1 MCRIV
6 RVTRGLLILLSALAI
21 FGTIAF
27 IQKLE
32 APKFSSFGGNN
43 SIIAATCNHSYLQL
57 IKLNLN
63 QEIIDKF
70 LFFKSFIEQF
80 VLPSAFCSNST
91 EITVKTVVSWKIRL
105 LNSKIKVY
113 TPE

>member
-1 MCRIV
+1 
-6 RVTRGLLILLSALAI
+6 LSALAI

-43 SIIAATCNHSYLQL
+43 SIIAATCNHSYLEL

-70 LFFKSFIEQF
+70 LFFNHLFNSSFCQARF
-80 VLPSAFCSNST
+80 AATLR
-91 EITVKTVVSWKIRL
+91 K
-105 LNSKIKVY
+105 
-113 TPE
+113 